1 MSYQVNY
8 NERSW
13 AIDVIGFIKTYLH
26 NKTFSVKDAGGEQTL
41 KVDGGALFPDVLL
54 FGDESSSLILQGWE
68 LKMPD
73 TPINDTEFRENAQ
86 IKANALGLDSFLLWN
101 VTYAH
106 LYVRDKENPE
116 MFVFKKSWDKLH
128 HIKNRKDVLSH
139 KKQWQ
144 NLTKEIIEDLNELF
158 TSGELE
164 GRGFIEAYES
174 GGIISLILKN
184 TANVAEQ
191 IRQKVAQDS
200 NFKSKLTIWKLIFDF
215 LPSL

>member
-1 MSYQVNY
+1 M
-8 NERSW
+8 
-13 AIDVIGFIKTYLH
+13 
-26 NKTFSVKDAGGEQTL
+26 
-41 KVDGGALFPDVLL
+41 
-54 FGDESSSLILQGWE
+54 
-68 LKMPD
+68 
-73 TPINDTEFRENAQ
+73 
-86 IKANALGLDSFLLWN
+86 
-101 VTYAH
+101 
-106 LYVRDKENPE
+106 
-116 MFVFKKSWDKLH
+116 
-128 HIKNRKDVLSH
+128 SH

-200 NFKSKLTIWKLIFDF
+200 NFKSKLTIWKLIYKSEYGKNDEDEKELLAKNILSNWVGKF
-215 LPSL
+215 LFAHILSGFHTDLRTDLKLMKLLPRMKF